1 MLSQSFPFFGKL
13 RLKGK
18 MAREDAA
25 AAGQH
30 YQATRRDI
38 VYKVKQ
44 AYFDLYWIDT
54 SLRILDEYQ
63 PLLHQFRQV
72 AERKYST
79 GVGIQANVLKADVE
93 ISSIDARRFTFHRLR
108 QGTVARLNA
117 LLNRHADTAVEPVV
131 VLDTIRLR
139 YSEQQVRQRALDSR
153 EELKAAEAIVRR
165 FDYGVRLA
173 RRNYWPDFRLSGTL
187 VTIPSGKTLA
197 PDNGKDAWSIRVG
210 VNLPIWL
217 GKRRAAVEEA
227 RALRTAS
234 SESYAGLKNEIV
246 AEIRDLYAAVETSRQ
261 TVDLYARQL
270 LPDAENAL
278 RSALSSY
285 QTGNLDF
292 LSLLDSERLLLN
304 FRLAYAREIA
314 NYRKQI
320 AALERAAGG
329 ELP

>member
-1 MLSQSFPFFGKL
+1 
-13 RLKGK
+13 
-18 MAREDAA
+18 
-25 AAGQH
+25 
-30 YQATRRDI
+30 
-38 VYKVKQ
+38 
-44 AYFDLYWIDT
+44 
-54 SLRILDEYQ
+54 
-63 PLLHQFRQV
+63 V

-261 TVDLYARQL
+261 TVDLYAQQL